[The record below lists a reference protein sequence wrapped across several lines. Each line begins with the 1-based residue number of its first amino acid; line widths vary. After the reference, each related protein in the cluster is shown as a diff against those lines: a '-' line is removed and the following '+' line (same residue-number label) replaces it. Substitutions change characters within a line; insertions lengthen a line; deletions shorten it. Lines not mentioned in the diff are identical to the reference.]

1 MGLEPAC
8 IAVFRDELL
17 NLFPEDEDARRL
29 ARQALSLAEFV
40 ERERFELPRLRRKAL
55 LHGHCHQ
62 KAVVKMD
69 ADEAVFSKLGLDFSV
84 LDSGCCGLAGSFG
97 YEKGERYDVSMKAG
111 ERILLPTV
119 RSAPKDTLIVAD
131 GFSCRQQIAHA
142 TDRRALHLG
151 QVIQMALREG
161 EHGPPGDYP
170 EARYTPADKAGEG

>member
-1 MGLEPAC
+1 
-8 IAVFRDELL
+8 
-17 NLFPEDEDARRL
+17 
-29 ARQALSLAEFV
+29 
-40 ERERFELPRLRRKAL
+40 
-55 LHGHCHQ
+55 
-62 KAVVKMD
+62 MD

-170 EARYTPADKAGEG
+170 EARYTPAGKAGEG